1 MKSFLQ
7 NLGCGALALVSMIT
21 LLEGIIIVARW
32 ANEVVLFMW
41 GDFPITALTALV
53 AIVATILF
61 MMFSY
66 LIGADISNRMHGG

>member
-7 NLGCGALALVSMIT
+7 NLGCGALALVSVIT
-21 LLEGIIIVARW
+21 LLAGIIIVARW
-32 ANEVVLFMW
+32 ANEVVLFTL
-41 GDFPITALTALV
+41 GDSPPITALM